1 VGSFKAVIGHTK
13 ATAGAASLLRAV
25 LALNHGEMPPMPG
38 EHPPPAVEAGA
49 PVILDRALALADPK
63 QRIGVSSF
71 GFGGIN
77 VHVVLAS
84 AEAVHREAGSSLGK
98 RPQTAG
104 ILVGTAIRRIDD
116 SLRTDPVLDQL
127 RVAPAIRA
135 QIDEAQLAAL
145 VAVQAVLDEVG
156 LDLERVEPDKVAVV
170 SASVTALGAA
180 TRLSHRMR
188 YRELEAL
195 VPAEVESVRKALA
208 RSRDELAPLT
218 EDSGPGIL
226 NNVIAGRVAN
236 TFNLTGPSFN
246 VDADLASAG
255 LAHWVATNLLGPS
268 CRLVLL
274 IDVHER
280 WNSDKNRVERDSVE
294 VKLLA
299 TEEATWEFGLP
310 RLRLLAEVEHV
321 A

>member
-1 VGSFKAVIGHTK
+1 MVDSAPLNCGSCRTPNHSGRRFCSEC
-13 ATAGAASLLRAV
+13 GAALHAGCPECGTP
-25 LALNHGEMPPMPG
+25 NETGE
-38 EHPPPAVEAGA
+38 
-49 PVILDRALALADPK
+49 K
-63 QRIGVSSF
+63 F
-71 GFGGIN
+71 CGGC
-77 VHVVLAS
+77 
-84 AEAVHREAGSSLGK
+84 
-98 RPQTAG
+98 
-104 ILVGTAIRRIDD
+104 GTA
-116 SLRTDPVLDQL
+116 
-127 RVAPAIRA
+127 VAPATRP

-145 VAVQAVLDEVG
+145 VAVQAVLDEIG

-188 YRELEAL
+188 YRELAAL